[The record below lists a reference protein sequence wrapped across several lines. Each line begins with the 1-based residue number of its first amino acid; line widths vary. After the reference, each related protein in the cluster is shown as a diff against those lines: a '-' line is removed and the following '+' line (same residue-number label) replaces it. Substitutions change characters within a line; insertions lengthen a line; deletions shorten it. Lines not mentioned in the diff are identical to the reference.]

1 MRAGFAVS
9 ILFIIGAFGLP
20 SSRPHRPGSNA
31 QQQITSRD
39 DQSAS
44 NNQQQIYIRINQVG
58 YRPSDPKNAMV
69 FSRSALPKKFVV
81 KNALTNQTIFA
92 GDTKP
97 VGGNW
102 GQFDYHAEI
111 DFSSVRQPGTYF
123 IEIREVQSPRFQ
135 IGAQVYAAI
144 PYELLEFMRQ
154 QRCGYNPYFD

>member
-31 QQQITSRD
+31 QQQVTSRD

-58 YRPSDPKNAMV
+58 YRLSDPKNAMV

-102 GQFDYHAEI
+102 ADLITTRKSIFH
-111 DFSSVRQPGTYF
+111 
-123 IEIREVQSPRFQ
+123 
-135 IGAQVYAAI
+135 
-144 PYELLEFMRQ
+144 
-154 QRCGYNPYFD
+154 RC

>member
-20 SSRPHRPGSNA
+20 GSRPHRSGSNA
-31 QQQITSRD
+31 QPQITSPDDRLRSNAKQITSRD

-58 YRPSDPKNAMV
+58 YRPSDPKNAMA

-97 VGGNW
+97 VGGN
-102 GQFDYHAEI
+102 
-111 DFSSVRQPGTYF
+111 
-123 IEIREVQSPRFQ
+123 
-135 IGAQVYAAI
+135 
-144 PYELLEFMRQ
+144 
-154 QRCGYNPYFD
+154 